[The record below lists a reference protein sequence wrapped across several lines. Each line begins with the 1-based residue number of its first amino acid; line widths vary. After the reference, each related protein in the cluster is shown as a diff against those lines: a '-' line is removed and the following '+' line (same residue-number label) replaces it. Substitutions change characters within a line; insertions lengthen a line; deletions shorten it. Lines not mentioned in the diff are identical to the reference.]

1 MKLFGAALGAALLAA
16 CAGPPVKRTPR
27 LPALRAPNRVPLVI
41 YAPPEW
47 VPLAPRP
54 QVLSG
59 RAAASFRADTNLL
72 LAREADRALRRYF
85 TPVEVI
91 REWSPGFVEGKAVA
105 AVAIERFEVLPDGAV
120 RVELLLTLYDRAGEP
135 IYEAMTSGESEAL
148 PARGCITPAPE
159 LAHTFREATGGA
171 LEEAFTRIV
180 EDLDRDD
187 PAVGL

>member
-1 MKLFGAALGAALLAA
+1 MRWAAAAAAALAL
-16 CAGPPVKRTPR
+16 AGCSTPASRRTPR
-27 LPALRAPNRVPLVI
+27 LPPLRAPNRVPLVI

-59 RAAASFRADTNLL
+59 RAATSFRGDTNLR

-91 REWSPGFVEGKAVA
+91 REWSPVFTDGKAVA
-105 AVAIERFEVLPDGAV
+105 AVAIEKFEVMPDSALRIEV
-120 RVELLLTLYDRAGEP
+120 VVTLYDRRGEAV
-135 IYEAMTSGESEAL
+135 YEGIASGESDAG

-159 LAHTFREATGGA
+159 VAETFREASVVA
-171 LEEAFTRIV
+171 IEEAFSRLI

-187 PAVGL
+187 PAVGM